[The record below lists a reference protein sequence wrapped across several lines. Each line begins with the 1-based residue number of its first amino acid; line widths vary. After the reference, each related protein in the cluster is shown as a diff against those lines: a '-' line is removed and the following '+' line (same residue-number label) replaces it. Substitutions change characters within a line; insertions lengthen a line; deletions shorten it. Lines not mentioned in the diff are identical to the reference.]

1 MKRIAHPLLTATHG
15 TQREI
20 VSEHFGPDVYTRKV
34 YIQACLHADETP
46 AMLVATDLRQR
57 LLALEA
63 AGLLTAQIV
72 LVPVANP
79 AGLAQFVMGAP
90 SGRFELASGR
100 NYNRDFPFPLEAIL
114 QRVEGELTD
123 DAQHN
128 LKAVRAA
135 WQQSLEAI
143 TPRDEMAS
151 LQRRLMLLAHDAD
164 LVLDLHCSREA
175 VMHLYTS
182 EWSWEQVEP
191 LARYIGAKASLLSVD
206 SQALSFDEALS
217 LIWWRLRER
226 LQGAYPIP
234 LGNACV
240 TVEHRGQRDVD
251 SALAQQDAGAI
262 IEYLCHAGFISGEPA
277 ALPEL
282 LWPGTPLA
290 GSEQFI
296 APVGGVL
303 VHRVA
308 LGAQVQP
315 GEPMFDLIDPLSGE
329 VTTVRSATA
338 GVLYMRRDVRFV
350 RPGDPLG
357 RVTGTTPIRTGKLL
371 SA

>member
-1 MKRIAHPLLTATHG
+1 MKRLTHSLLTATPG
-15 TQREI
+15 TRRDV
-20 VSEHFGPDVYTRKV
+20 VSEHYGPAQYTRKV

-46 AMLVATDLRQR
+46 AMLVASELRQR

-63 AGLLTAQIV
+63 AGRLAAQVV

-90 SGRFELASGR
+90 SGRFELGSGR
-100 NYNRDFPFPLEAIL
+100 NYNRDFPFPLEAIV
-114 QRVEGELTD
+114 QRVEGQLTD
-123 DAQHN
+123 DPAHN
-128 LKAVRAA
+128 LKVVRVA

-151 LQRRLMLLAHDAD
+151 LQRQLMLLACDAE

-182 EWSWEQVEP
+182 EWSWAQVEP
-191 LARYIGAKASLLSVD
+191 LARYIGSQATLLSVD

-226 LQGAYPIP
+226 LQGQYPIP

-251 SALAQQDAGAI
+251 ADLACQDADAI
-262 IEYLCHAGFISGEPA
+262 IAALVHAGFISGEPE

-282 LWPGTPLA
+282 LWPATPLA

-296 APVGGVL
+296 APMGGVL

-308 LGAQVQP
+308 LGAQVSP
-315 GEPMFDLIDPLSGE
+315 GQAMFDLVDPLSGE
-329 VTTVRSATA
+329 VTTVHSATA

-357 RVTGTTPIRTGKLL
+357 RVTGHVPVRTGKLL